1 MLTSTFKLFL
11 REMVEPLIPE
21 LIRDELCGILVS
33 KSDENRKSTQ
43 SVGEI
48 KETLKKLDTISYKIL
63 KYLIFHLQ
71 VIAEVKGKK
80 NELFCF
86 NYLIYTCD

>member
-1 MLTSTFKLFL
+1 
-11 REMVEPLIPE
+11 MVEPLIPE
-21 LIRDELCGILVS
+21 LIRDELCRILVGN
-33 KSDENRKSTQ
+33 SDENRKSTQ

-80 NELFCF
+80 CIILF
-86 NYLIYTCD
+86 

>member
-1 MLTSTFKLFL
+1 
-11 REMVEPLIPE
+11 MVEPLIPE
-21 LIRDELCGILVS
+21 LIRDELCRILVS
-33 KSDENRKSTQ
+33 NSDENRKSTL

-48 KETLKKLDTISYKIL
+48 KETLKKLDTISYKIS

-71 VIAEVKGKK
+71 VIAEVRGKN

-86 NYLIYTCD
+86 NFAIFT